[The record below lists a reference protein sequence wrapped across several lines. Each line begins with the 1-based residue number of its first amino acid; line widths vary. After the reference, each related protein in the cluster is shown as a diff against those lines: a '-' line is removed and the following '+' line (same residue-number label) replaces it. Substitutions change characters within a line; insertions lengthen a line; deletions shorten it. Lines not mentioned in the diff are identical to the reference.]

1 MPREHS
7 ITAWL
12 AALKSGDESAAE
24 RIWERCFQQIRDQA
38 QRRLGAAGVREIDG
52 EDIAVSALQAL
63 CAGARNGR
71 FPKLDRREDLWR
83 LLFTIA
89 ARKSSNALRRDAR
102 RHEVGE
108 SAVNGAF
115 AAEEHLDL
123 EDPRAFDGSMSACEE
138 LLQQLEPKLRDVAV
152 LKLQGFTNEEIARRQ
167 ERSVKTIERYLQMI
181 RSAWS

>member
-1 MPREHS
+1 MSRQHS

-24 RIWERCFQQIRDQA
+24 RLWERCFQQIRDRA
-38 QRRLGAAGVREIDG
+38 QQRLGAAGVRDVDG
-52 EDIAVSALQAL
+52 EDIAQSALHAL
-63 CAGARNGR
+63 YAGARDGR

-89 ARKSSNALRRDAR
+89 ARKSSNAVRRDAR
-102 RHEVGE
+102 RSEVGE
-108 SAVNGAF
+108 SALHGAL
-115 AAEEHLDL
+115 AAEQQLDL
-123 EDPRAFDGSMSACEE
+123 EDPRAFETSMLACEE
-138 LLQQLEPKLRDVAV
+138 LIQKLESKLRDIAY
-152 LKLQGFTNEEIARRQ
+152 LKLQGFTNEEIAARQ